1 MLVFD
6 VKETSM
12 DWLKSK
18 RHAAACVVVS
28 IALAVTIG
36 VPYSA
41 IAEES
46 IFLSDTSSR
55 EAAIVSET
63 GFSGDASSD
72 ADGSSAAE
80 SEQSESDASGDAI
93 DSPNGSGHDGS
104 PANDAIGE
112 GFEQSGGSPIDGDKV
127 ASELAEDAAEADA
140 NAGDAAEET
149 YEVDTQDDLQNLIN
163 RIADE
168 TVQNKPIKIKGSI
181 DLTGPI
187 TVPAY
192 SADYLAIVAD
202 DSVVVT
208 AAPGARHIR
217 VEPQSDNRALYFKNI
232 VLDGK
237 GNGGGIEF
245 EQGTSS
251 FYLNAVPEG
260 TLPPELG
267 DPLLTLRNCAATEG
281 AALHSINTALH
292 VYDTVFTK
300 NAATERGGAVFLGT
314 EAWMHL
320 EGSSASANSAADGGA
335 VYAAGVGQPE
345 IEMTDSSFE
354 ANRASKSGGAVYSER
369 YLTITS
375 SIFQD
380 NTAGGNGGAIAL
392 VSTDG
397 NYEVSLFLAHV
408 RMFGNEATGANGQ
421 GHGGAIYG
429 YAFNPYLF
437 IEDSDSSDNETDIH
451 NNTAQNSGGGLYFE
465 GSETSSTT
473 SVAMTTGSIHDNVAV
488 GGQGGG
494 MAFKGGS
501 VSISLGPVYNPD
513 PPVFKPHIYANRAQ
527 GNGGGIY
534 ASASENVTLESRY
547 GIIENN
553 ASGAEGGGIAFDQT
567 PSAIIQL
574 NGTSVDGN
582 TAAGNGGGIAVSAE
596 MCFIYP
602 SAAVDATGAFVTN
615 TSISN
620 NSSNGNGGGVYAKN
634 PDVGDYHMLTIQMQ
648 SVLLDGNYAQ
658 GDGGGMYGVATS
670 SATVY
675 AAVGVEE
682 STMSISRNTAGGSGG
697 GVYVASEQSASF
709 NGNGAS
715 LEGNTAGSEASRGD
729 GGAVYLAAEKGNASY
744 GFNESNTYQ
753 KNALIGNHAHGNGGG
768 IYVVSHQ
775 QAYSHIEGV
784 NIEDNRAEEHGG
796 GIYTKSPVIS
806 LTLNGG
812 WDPDTWER
820 STRYVSENSAGTGSG
835 GAIYFEGSHIE
846 SRFEAMEFRGN
857 SAQEDGGAVY
867 AFENAA
873 EVDTDI
879 ALDVILSETMFSE
892 NEAGGSGGAMYGAGS
907 SESENAW
914 SSFTATSA
922 QFEANV
928 ARSGSGGAVHLDE
941 SLKKL
946 SLLIDSQG
954 SKPAEF
960 VGNTAATDGG
970 ALYLGQGWHGGTI
983 EDALFEGNAAGSN
996 GGALALGAIA
1006 DHENADETSIVS
1018 SRFEGNRAG
1027 FSGGGVWT
1035 PYENLGNLSVD
1046 AEGQTEGSTTFS
1058 GNTASRELE
1067 SVLLKNP
1074 GDIALHDQKVHTRSF
1089 SERPGSY
1096 DASALAG
1103 RSTDPFEY
1111 GYNNYDIS
1119 YRNAAMVLYDG
1130 NGATGGQAPVDN
1142 RKYLPGESAEV
1153 KADHTLV
1160 REGYEFAGWSLE
1172 PDGGE
1177 PVASPV
1183 AMGDADVVLYA
1194 MWAKVPGPEEA
1205 GDPGGPGDSGEPADS
1220 GGSGAANG
1228 SSNPDGAARGLPRAG
1243 DAVALGIVA
1252 LAALGGLA
1260 AALASLVAWGRRRR
1274 SGI

>member
-1 MLVFD
+1 
-6 VKETSM
+6 M

-93 DSPNGSGHDGS
+93 DSPNRSGHDGS

-127 ASELAEDAAEADA
+127 ASELAEDASEADA
-140 NAGDAAEET
+140 NAGDAAEEA

-168 TVQNKPIKIKGSI
+168 TVQNEPIKIKGSI

-217 VEPQSDNRALYFKNI
+217 VEPQSEDRALYFKNI
-232 VLDGK
+232 VLDGN
-237 GNGGGIEF
+237 GNGGGIEV

-380 NTAGGNGGAIAL
+380 NTADGNGGAIAL
-392 VSTDG
+392 VSTDAG
-397 NYEVSLFLAHV
+397 FEASLSLAHV

-421 GHGGAIYG
+421 GHGGAIYS
-429 YAFNPYLF
+429 YAYSPYLF
-437 IEDSDSSDNETDIH
+437 IDDSDSNANETEIH
-451 NNTAQNSGGGLYFE
+451 NNTALHSGGGIYFE
-465 GSETSSTT
+465 GAETSSTT
-473 SVAMTTGSIHDNVAV
+473 SIAMVTGSIHDNVAV

-494 MAFKGGS
+494 LAFKGGYAT
-501 VSISLGPVYNPD
+501 ISLGPVSNPE
-513 PPVFKPHIYANRAQ
+513 PPVLEPRISSNRSQ
-527 GNGGGIY
+527 GSGGGIY
-534 ASASENVTLESRY
+534 VSASENAMLESYY
-547 GIIENN
+547 GIVEKN
-553 ASGAEGGGIAFDQT
+553 ASEAEGGGIAFDQT
-567 PSAIIQL
+567 FSVNVQL
-574 NGTSVDGN
+574 HGTSVDSN
-582 TAAGNGGGIAVSAE
+582 TAASNGGGIAVNAQSS
-596 MCFIYP
+596 FIYP
-602 SAAVDATGAFVTN
+602 SVAADASGTSVIN

-620 NSSNGNGGGVYAKN
+620 NRSNGNGGGVYSKN
-634 PDVGDYHMLTIQMQ
+634 PDVGDYHMLSMQMQ
-648 SVLLDGNYAQ
+648 STLLDGNYAQ
-658 GDGGGMYGVATS
+658 GNGGGVYGVATS
-670 SATVY
+670 SATLY
-675 AAVGVEE
+675 AAIGVEGT
-682 STMSISRNTAGGSGG
+682 TMSISRNTAGGSGG
-697 GVYVASEQSASF
+697 GVYLTSEQAVSF

-715 LEGNTAGSEASRGD
+715 LENNTAGSEASRGD
-729 GGAVYLAAEKGNASY
+729 GGAVYLRTEKGYVSH
-744 GFNESNTYQ
+744 GFNDMNTNQ
-753 KNALIGNHAHGNGGG
+753 QNALIGNHAYGNGGG
-768 IYVVSHQ
+768 MYIESGQQVYGYV
-775 QAYSHIEGV
+775 EGV

-796 GIYTKSPVIS
+796 GIYAKAPLVS
-806 LTLNGG
+806 LSLYGG
-812 WDPDTWER
+812 WDHETWGR
-820 STRYVSENSAGTGSG
+820 STRYVSENSARTGSG
-835 GAIYFEGSHIE
+835 GAFYFEGSHIE
-846 SRFEAMEFRGN
+846 SRFEHMELRGN
-857 SAQEDGGAVY
+857 SAQEDGGAIY
-867 AFENAA
+867 AVEKAGSD
-873 EVDTDI
+873 DTDI
-879 ALDVILSETMFSE
+879 ALDMIVSETMFSE
-892 NEAGGSGGAMYGAGS
+892 NEAGGSGGAVYGAGNT
-907 SESENAW
+907 ESKDAW
-914 SSFTATSA
+914 SSFTATSV
-922 QFEANV
+922 QFEENA
-928 ARSGSGGAVHLDE
+928 AQSGSGGAVYLGE

-946 SLLIDSQG
+946 SLLIDSLGTRPTQ
-954 SKPAEF
+954 F
-960 VGNTAATDGG
+960 VGNSAAIDGG
-970 ALYLGQGWHGGTI
+970 ALYLGQGWHLGSIQDTVFG
-983 EDALFEGNAAGSN
+983 GNAAGGN

-1006 DHENADETSIVS
+1006 DHENAGETSIVS

-1035 PYENLGNLSVD
+1035 PYKNLGNLSVD
-1046 AEGQTEGSTTFS
+1046 AEGQTEDATVFS

-1205 GDPGGPGDSGEPADS
+1205 GDPGGPGDSGVPGDS
-1220 GGSGAANG
+1220 GGSGEPAESGDSGVANG

-1243 DAVALGIVA
+1243 DAVVLGIVA
-1252 LAALGGLA
+1252 LAVLGGLA
-1260 AALASLVAWGRRRR
+1260 AALAALVAWGRRRR
-1274 SGI
+1274 SDK